1 MRKAVM
7 FCLVVLSVTTLLF
20 GCLAG
25 ERKSKA
31 QSFEIGLEKVQK
43 IEILSP
49 VTNHSTITI
58 TDNHEINQFVE
69 MIKVDDWNLEA
80 VPSEAIKGKKFKLYQ
95 EETIHFDESSEEQ
108 KRLVEMATIIL
119 YEDEPYIDFSIKN
132 NTFSFKLPKDVA
144 EFLSEYD

>member
-1 MRKAVM
+1 VRKAVM
-7 FCLVVLSVTTLLF
+7 FCLVVVSVASLLF
-20 GCLAG
+20 GCLAD

-43 IEILSP
+43 IEVLSP

-58 TDNHEINQFVE
+58 TDTHKISEFVE
-69 MIKVDDWNLEA
+69 MTKVDDWNLEA

-95 EETIHFDESSEEQ
+95 EETIQFDESSEEE

-119 YEDEPYIDFSIKN
+119 YEDGPYIDFSIKN